1 MRLSWHTLAAA
12 LTDPRQKTPAE
23 RVAHTLL
30 ERRAM
35 DAVQTRAG
43 EDFELGTGQVMQV
56 GKQRVALG
64 PTGPILRA
72 VGLGLVVMLVLT
84 LVSH

>member
-1 MRLSWHTLAAA
+1 
-12 LTDPRQKTPAE
+12 
-23 RVAHTLL
+23 
-30 ERRAM
+30 M

-43 EDFELGTGQVMQV
+43 EDFELATGRVVQV
-56 GKQRVALG
+56 GKRGALG

-72 VGLGLVVMLVLT
+72 VGLGFGLGLVVMLVVT